1 MENEKR
7 MAGDYEIT
15 NSFHIGDREIVI
27 GENFADAGHPYMVAY
42 CDRNELFA
50 KYYDVMTSVD
60 YTEIVKLYGER
71 ICSQAELVL
80 KSNKELDLPATVIS
94 KDDCVPDDY
103 RKSINGKVI
112 AIALS
117 MLVGIWHFFVPYMF
131 QWYSY
136 IPNEY
141 GNLIVGIDWTNFFFS
156 LLLTGISL
164 LLILFCNKV
173 FNGNG
178 ELFVFYGFLIFVWFC
193 RVIITFIEPWPLEPI
208 AWAAY
213 GQQIAA
219 FVIFIVQ
226 LIPFIYLLKQRKFTN
241 KAK

>member
-1 MENEKR
+1 MKKIKLL
-7 MAGDYEIT
+7 YY
-15 NSFHIGDREIVI
+15 IG
-27 GENFADAGHPYMVAY
+27 
-42 CDRNELFA
+42 
-50 KYYDVMTSVD
+50 
-60 YTEIVKLYGER
+60 
-71 ICSQAELVL
+71 
-80 KSNKELDLPATVIS
+80 
-94 KDDCVPDDY
+94 
-103 RKSINGKVI
+103 
-112 AIALS
+112 IALS

-241 KAK
+241 KAKWADFKCELPIIKICTKFMLPFAHLNRFQFRHIMKLKNGGAGMRDEKYHLYVDSQDRSILLHSLVALKN